1 MLGGHPFPTPQAGCP
16 PTATGVETLGRHAH
30 TDRAHHAP
38 APCNPAA
45 ISTCTSIPLG
55 TSRIT
60 RPDDVT
66 ERRVMTGRRKEMTPL
81 TTRLAPV
88 SGAGAAAG
96 AVGGL
101 DHGNSTIIPF
111 RVRRKPARR
120 TSHFRHPR
128 SAEQPT
134 ADLDARAEAVPIA
147 PIIPRQRAKVAGR
160 VRSIQVQPRYGIP
173 TLELTIIPN
182 AGDSLVVV
190 FFGRRRI
197 AGVQPGARVCV
208 WKEWSALAP
217 ADSRCSTPSM
227 RSSTAHQQQTDRSPS
242 QAILVAKSDM
252 QTARVID
259 VRPSVGQIGELR
271 LSAAKR
277 RWASYPVILLAYFGG
292 AASR

>member
-1 MLGGHPFPTPQAGCP
+1 
-16 PTATGVETLGRHAH
+16 
-30 TDRAHHAP
+30 
-38 APCNPAA
+38 
-45 ISTCTSIPLG
+45 
-55 TSRIT
+55 
-60 RPDDVT
+60 
-66 ERRVMTGRRKEMTPL
+66 MTPL

-101 DHGNSTIIPF
+101 DHGNSTFIPF

-120 TSHFRHPR
+120 TSHLRHPR

-208 WKEWSALAP
+208 EGMVG
-217 ADSRCSTPSM
+217 SRS
-227 RSSTAHQQQTDRSPS
+227 
-242 QAILVAKSDM
+242 
-252 QTARVID
+252 
-259 VRPSVGQIGELR
+259 GR
-271 LSAAKR
+271 LSMLN
-277 RWASYPVILLAYFGG
+277 PVYEILNRAPT
-292 AASR
+292 AD